1 MNMEDKIQLI
11 HPEGRKAV
19 RINKEKYD
27 ILRREILDTLI
38 AGGESTY
45 ADMLLYT
52 TADFNKKKIV
62 FEGSLEWYL
71 EWVKLDLEAR
81 KEIKRVSDKSPVKY
95 TIR

>member
-1 MNMEDKIQLI
+1 MDEKIQLI

-27 ILRREILDTLI
+27 LLKRAIINSLREGVEL
-38 AGGESTY
+38 TY
-45 ADMLLYT
+45 ADMLQYT
-52 TADFNKKKIV
+52 TADFKKKKVV

-81 KEIKRVSDKSPVKY
+81 KEIKRVSGKSPVRF
-95 TIR
+95 IIS

>member
-19 RINKEKYD
+19 RINKEKY
-27 ILRREILDTLI
+27 EILKKEILSALKTE
-38 AGGESTY
+38 GESTY
-45 ADMLLYT
+45 ADMLQHT
-52 TADFNKKKIV
+52 IDDFTKQKIV

-95 TIR
+95 AIR

>member
-1 MNMEDKIQLI
+1 MEDKIQLV

-19 RINKEKYD
+19 RISKEKYD
-27 ILRREILDTLI
+27 ILKKEILSALKTE
-38 AGGESTY
+38 GESTY
-45 ADMLLYT
+45 ADMLQYT
-52 TADFNKKKIV
+52 INDFTKNNIV
-62 FEGSLEWYL
+62 FEGSLEWHL